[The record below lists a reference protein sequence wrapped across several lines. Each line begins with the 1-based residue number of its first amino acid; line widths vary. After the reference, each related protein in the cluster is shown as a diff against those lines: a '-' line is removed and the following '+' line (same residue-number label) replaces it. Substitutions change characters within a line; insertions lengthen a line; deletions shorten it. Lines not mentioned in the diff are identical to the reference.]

1 MKKYLVYIYKTNSYN
16 CYDVTR
22 KKTKML
28 FVHSTNK
35 PIKYDGK
42 DGDKYFKLRK
52 DIIESVV

>member
-28 FVHSTNK
+28 FMHNCNR

-42 DGDKYFKLRK
+42 DGDKYIKLRK
-52 DIIESVV
+52 DIIENVV